1 MHILPA
7 CRANLSDSGR
17 QDDSAAFTM
26 RATAGG
32 MKRNRGGRNHDAKDA
47 DRAQDR

>member
-1 MHILPA
+1 MQILPA
-7 CRANLSDSGR
+7 RSANLSDSGR
-17 QDDSAAFTM
+17 HDESAAFTM

-32 MKRNRGGRNHDAKDA
+32 RKRNRGGRNHDAKDA